1 MKINILFIAIVFIA
15 AVFTGCQKSDS
26 SVDYGYT
33 YIYMPQSTLS
43 SGSDNNFTVPLPS
56 SILSITRNYQI
67 DSVNHKLNICL
78 GVTRSGEQPSDG
90 YAVNVVVDKDTTN
103 ALITAGKI
111 TNGVLLPDAS
121 YAVPSIVTVPA
132 GKTFGTFYLT
142 VDAATLKL
150 DAYTGKNLA
159 ITVRIASPTNY
170 SLNTKYSKTV
180 VIIAVNAIRPYLK

>member
-1 MKINILFIAIVFIA
+1 MKINILFIAIVLIA

-26 SVDYGYT
+26 DVDYGYT

-78 GVTRSGEQPSDG
+78 GVTRSGKQPSDG

-111 TNGVLLPDAS
+111 SNGMLLPDAS
-121 YAVPSIVTVPA
+121 YAVPSVVTVPA

-142 VDAATLKL
+142 VDVTTLKL